1 MDTRLAALIGA
12 QPHLSTAQ
20 DELTALT
27 TLVSSISDQSNS
39 QFAQFHDLSISTS
52 SALSA
57 LVELSTALG
66 TQGTK
71 SGAFASPPPAVT
83 AEILRAWQAEDLRS
97 TDAPSTFA
105 FVAAAVNKHWRSV
118 ALSTSCIWTRV
129 VLNFTSAG
137 SKRLHDHFK
146 LVLRRS
152 KTCPLHL
159 QILNAPPAA
168 YRETIPS
175 ELLLQLLTSSA
186 HIGLRFR
193 HAARYAI
200 NFDES
205 ILALLQADL
214 PLLESIEIQAP
225 YPHNPIPSGTYILTS
240 APRLR
245 HLGAGHLPLTA
256 FDLNTLRGLTEF
268 SSKRGL
274 SDADCVE
281 LSSKWSGLTSLSLV
295 ATSKHTEKKLLALP
309 ALTSLRCSGPALI
322 RSFQFEDHFS
332 RLRTLDIPFVPAVLS
347 VLSSLLFT
355 SLQELTLR
363 ESSYGGGRS
372 PSAQTLFLSLTD
384 AIPNLR
390 IVRLHTFV
398 LFQTTLPVLFD
409 AWDSDFFPTLEK
421 LVFERCTLDVT
432 LANSVIRFLQRRRGL
447 DVAVLSGANPTSE
460 RFPPWLETRLRQLA
474 GRLTADSAPPDEPP
488 LVLM

>member
-1 MDTRLAALIGA
+1 METRLAALIGA

-27 TLVSSISDQSNS
+27 TLVSSISDQSNG

-57 LVELSTALG
+57 LAELSTALG
-66 TQGTK
+66 IQGTK
-71 SGAFASPPPAVT
+71 SGAFASPPPAVM

-129 VLNFTSAG
+129 VLNFASAG
-137 SKRLHDHFK
+137 SKRLHEHFK
-146 LVLRRS
+146 SRS
-152 KTCPLHL
+152 TSQQNILH
-159 QILNAPPAA
+159 APPAA
-168 YRETIPS
+168 YRETIPP

-186 HIGLRFR
+186 HIDLRFR

-214 PLLESIEIQAP
+214 PLLESIEIHAP

-245 HLGAGHLPLTA
+245 HLGVGYLPLAA
-256 FDLNTLRGLTEF
+256 FDLNTLRGVTAF
-268 SSKRGL
+268 SSQRGL

-281 LSSKWSGLTSLSLV
+281 LSSKWSGLTSLTLDT
-295 ATSKHTEKKLLALP
+295 ASKHTEKKLLILP
-309 ALTSLRCSGPALI
+309 ALTSLRCSGPAVI
-322 RSFQFEDHFS
+322 MSFQSEDHFS
-332 RLRTLDIPFVPAVLS
+332 RLRTLDIPFTPAVLS

-355 SLQELTLR
+355 SLQELTLC
-363 ESSYGGGRS
+363 ESSYPGGRS
-372 PSAQTLFLSLTD
+372 QSAQTLFLSLTD

-390 IVRLHTFV
+390 IVRLHAFVTFP
-398 LFQTTLPVLFD
+398 TTLPVLFD
-409 AWDSDFFPTLEK
+409 AWKSDFFPKLEK

-432 LANSVIRFLQRRRGL
+432 VTNSVIRFLQRRRGL

-460 RFPPWLETRLRQLA
+460 RFPPWLDTRLRQLA
-474 GRLTADSAPPDEPP
+474 RRLTVDSAPPDEPP
-488 LVLM
+488 LVSI